1 MGQFFAIRV
10 SWHAETHAH
19 TLTVVEHWRS
29 KPVVAVRILHFS
41 KVLISAKPAASASS
55 RLFFFY
61 FSFVHLS
68 ASYVFFFF
76 YGISFISSVYLC
88 RFDSRTLRSTGQTRP
103 PPPSSSPPP
112 PLASPVHYAA
122 AAVAAS
128 SLLSFPLFTNARARA
143 LTSARRRSVTSRA
156 ADAVPEWKQS
166 HVDAMCDDVSRRPG
180 EPSRTVAV
188 GCWTSSGS
196 RI

>member
-1 MGQFFAIRV
+1 MRV

-61 FSFVHLS
+61 FSFSFVHLS

-76 YGISFISSVYLC
+76 YGISFISPTYLC

-103 PPPSSSPPP
+103 PPP

-128 SLLSFPLFTNARARA
+128 SLLSSPLFTNARARA
-143 LTSARRRSVTSRA
+143 HALLQALEGGRWRHEQQTQCRNENNRTWTRCVMTSAA
-156 ADAVPEWKQS
+156 AQ
-166 HVDAMCDDVSRRPG
+166 VSRQERWLLDELWIQNLGPK
-180 EPSRTVAV
+180 VH
-188 GCWTSSGS
+188 
-196 RI
+196 